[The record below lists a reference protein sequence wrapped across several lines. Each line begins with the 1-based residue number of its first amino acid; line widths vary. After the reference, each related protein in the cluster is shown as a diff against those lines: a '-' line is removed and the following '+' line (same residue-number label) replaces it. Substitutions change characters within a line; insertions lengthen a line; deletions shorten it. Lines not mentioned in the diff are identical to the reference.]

1 MMNLKKLSVVLTLGA
16 TVALSGCAGPR
27 SVMSITQDKMDSFED
42 YDLSMGKENNHSVA
56 MQYMHLIS
64 KKRVHKANDLDANM
78 DGYTNVSVRTTQA
91 VAAVGVLA
99 SSLNPFQAI
108 GTIFGQQSNLSK
120 LHYIYKQ
127 NFIFTISAVATL
139 SDAGIQKSLD
149 ENLNVMTAIISDA
162 YKKDGSEVIVMKR
175 GINYVVIPTNNEGNI
190 EHCFYPEAIN
200 DIALVNPK
208 GTERGRG
215 NDNRVHGCYS
225 KVSKYGLPY
234 ASTGDNGFGLP
245 RGNFMIQLAYIPAA
259 FPIDKL
265 SSPQSGVYLYQTSPR
280 FLKDKNLQNYIKN
293 NKLDDIA
300 PYIVERSAFVK
311 VPVMTD
317 LNSGKKLQFGTIDN

>member
-1 MMNLKKLSVVLTLGA
+1 MLMNLKKISVVLTLGA

-27 SVMSITQDKMDSFED
+27 TAMSITQDKIDSFEE
-42 YDLSMGKENNHSVA
+42 YDLSLEEENNHSVA

-91 VAAVGVLA
+91 MAAIGVLT

-120 LHYIYKQ
+120 LHYSYRQ
-127 NFIFTISAVATL
+127 NMIFTITPVPSL
-139 SDAGIQKSLD
+139 SKAEIQISLD
-149 ENLNVMTAIISDA
+149 ENLNVMTDIISDA

-175 GINYVVIPTNNEGNI
+175 GINYVVIPTNDEGDI
-190 EHCFYPEAIN
+190 EHCFYPKAIN
-200 DIALVNPK
+200 DIALANPK
-208 GTERGRG
+208 GTERGSG
-215 NDNRVHGCYS
+215 NGNRVHGCYS

-234 ASTGDNGFGLP
+234 ASTGDNGLGLP
-245 RGNFMIQLAYIPAA
+245 RGNFIIQLAYIPAA

-280 FLKDKNLQNYIKN
+280 FLKDINIQNYVKN
-293 NKLDDIA
+293 NKMDDIA
-300 PYIVERSAFVK
+300 PYMLERSAFVK

-317 LNSGKKLQFGTIDN
+317 LNSGIKLQFGTVL